1 MTTSSSNNNDSNNHS
16 HIHSHNEDF
25 IESEELP
32 EGFMYLRKSYPK
44 GPITLDRTR
53 DDGSKLNLYSIMKK
67 TMATTTTTNTSSEN
81 PENDEEYD
89 DDNEDK
95 DRVYE
100 SFKKLEEILP
110 SQSQYLCELDREK
123 PPEGQKGYILE
134 CPKHYTLLI
143 EKAYYG
149 RYENDKINCEW
160 EWEEENEEEEKEK
173 DLSMNLIQ
181 YCGIDSTSTMKEL
194 CEGQRMCEVKPYS
207 TFFISLCS
215 VRNKYLHVEYH
226 CIKDLVNFNKVK
238 KEKYIYNYFYFYK
251 YIYNMLLFIIYH
263 ILILYNTIYINIL
276 LINI

>member
-1 MTTSSSNNNDSNNHS
+1 
-16 HIHSHNEDF
+16 
-25 IESEELP
+25 EELP

-149 RYENDKINCEW
+149 RYENDKINCVT
-160 EWEEENEEEEKEK
+160 NETKEKEK

-226 CIKDLVNFNKVK
+226 CIKDLVNF
-238 KEKYIYNYFYFYK
+238 
-251 YIYNMLLFIIYH
+251 
-263 ILILYNTIYINIL
+263 
-276 LINI
+276 